1 MTLVPLSL
9 SFSVYIACGFA
20 NKDSVE
26 IHSGRSFG
34 TAFGKAFSP
43 DLGVDLVAFSEAVSS
58 VAPSGV
64 GATISLPCSP
74 QGGGWIL
81 PITSLPQVTDEK
93 V

>member
-26 IHSGRSFG
+26 LHSGRSFG

-43 DLGVDLVAFSEAVSS
+43 DLGVDLVAFFEAVSS

-64 GATISLPCSP
+64 GATI
-74 QGGGWIL
+74 GGRVGK
-81 PITSLPQVTDEK
+81 ITELKPFEDGGSDY
-93 V
+93 